1 MLTSRLFALSSVLA
15 SFALV
20 SAYDESCNNNFVTYW
35 GQNSYGI
42 GTPDKTKWEKT
53 VRGYC
58 EDDTVDV
65 INMAFLHVF
74 NSGTNKLPEINL
86 SYHCDSTFFP
96 GTSLLSC
103 PDIGEDIKYCQ
114 SKGKKV
120 IMSLGG
126 AAGSYGFSN
135 DADATKFSKTVWDLF
150 LGGSSTTRPFGS
162 AVLDGVDLDIE
173 GGGTVGYAALI
184 NGLRSY
190 YSQDASKKYYIT
202 GAPQCPFP
210 DAFLGSALNSAWFD
224 MVFVQFYNNYCGA
237 SNSAQFNFDTW
248 HNWATT
254 KSVNKN
260 VKIYLGVPG
269 SARSASS
276 GYVPA
281 SQLTSIIKDTRS
293 KYSSF
298 GGVMTWDA
306 STSDMNTDGGS
317 SFAKQV
323 KQQLKSGAT
332 CNGNPG
338 TTVPP
343 TSTATTISKSTT
355 TTATT
360 TNTNTNTSTKPSTT
374 STATTS
380 PTQTPTPDPNCP
392 VAGGSCT
399 GNQMG
404 CNGYNFGRCDNGK
417 WTLSP
422 CSTDKS
428 LYCVKGASG
437 VYCDWTNGKDV
448 QSCSATTLRK
458 RAPEPNTEVKNA
470 LIDFVRG
477 DATTATEFTTLVRIR
492 TTDKAFSNQWKAE
505 FALPAGQNVTAT
517 TRGTF
522 TQQGSVVTVVSDA
535 SKEPELNM
543 AILFEIKGKQANEL
557 RASTK
562 FVQPVTPQ
570 FWDLGSA

>member
-1 MLTSRLFALSSVLA
+1 MLTSRLFALSSVIASLA
-15 SFALV
+15 IV

-42 GTPDKTKWEKT
+42 GTPDKTKWEKS

-74 NSGTNKLPEINL
+74 NAGTNKLPEINL

-135 DADATKFSKTVWDLF
+135 DADATKFAKTVWDLF

-173 GGGTVGYAALI
+173 GGGTVGYSALI

-190 YSQDASKKYYIT
+190 YAQDSSKKYYIT

-224 MVFVQFYNNYCGA
+224 MVFVQFYNNYCAA
-237 SNSAQFNFDTW
+237 SNSAQFNYDTW

-254 KSVNKN
+254 NSVNKD

-281 SQLTSIIKDTRS
+281 SQLNSIIQNTRS

-306 STSDMNTDGGS
+306 STSDMN
-317 SFAKQV
+317 
-323 KQQLKSGAT
+323 
-332 CNGNPG
+332 
-338 TTVPP
+338 
-343 TSTATTISKSTT
+343 
-355 TTATT
+355 
-360 TNTNTNTSTKPSTT
+360 
-374 STATTS
+374 
-380 PTQTPTPDPNCP
+380 
-392 VAGGSCT
+392 
-399 GNQMG
+399 
-404 CNGYNFGRCDNGK
+404 
-417 WTLSP
+417 
-422 CSTDKS
+422 
-428 LYCVKGASG
+428 
-437 VYCDWTNGKDV
+437 
-448 QSCSATTLRK
+448 
-458 RAPEPNTEVKNA
+458 
-470 LIDFVRG
+470 
-477 DATTATEFTTLVRIR
+477 
-492 TTDKAFSNQWKAE
+492 
-505 FALPAGQNVTAT
+505 
-517 TRGTF
+517 
-522 TQQGSVVTVVSDA
+522 
-535 SKEPELNM
+535 
-543 AILFEIKGKQANEL
+543 
-557 RASTK
+557 
-562 FVQPVTPQ
+562 
-570 FWDLGSA
+570 